1 MIVKAINALLK
12 ITYSYVF
19 AGVFNFWLGVFF
31 LYFRDG
37 YLDIELINSA
47 SFVSTVFLWPISSF
61 SNAQRF
67 FGPEGS
73 NIWNLF
79 SLSTAFLFF
88 ATIIYLF
95 KKEFP
100 KTGNQVENSDDF

>member
-1 MIVKAINALLK
+1 MIVKVINALLK

-37 YLDIELINSA
+37 YLDIDLINST

-61 SNAQRF
+61 TTARQL

-73 NIWNLF
+73 NIWNIL
-79 SLSTAFLFF
+79 SLSSVFLFF
-88 ATIIYLF
+88 FFLAYLF

>member
-1 MIVKAINALLK
+1 MIVKVINALLK

-37 YLDIELINSA
+37 YLDIDLINSTT
-47 SFVSTVFLWPISSF
+47 FVSTVFLWPISSF
-61 SNAQRF
+61 ATARQL
-67 FGPEGS
+67 FGQEGS

-100 KTGNQVENSDDF
+100 KMGNQVENSEDF

>member
-1 MIVKAINALLK
+1 MIVKVINALLK
-12 ITYSYVF
+12 ITYSYIF
-19 AGVFNFWLGVFF
+19 AGVFNFWLAVFF

-47 SFVSTVFLWPISSF
+47 TFVSTVFLWPISSF

-67 FGPEGS
+67 FGPEGG
-73 NIWNLF
+73 NIWNIF
-79 SLSTAFLFF
+79 SLSSVFLFF
-88 ATIIYLF
+88 FVIAYLF

-100 KTGNQVENSDDF
+100 ETKIPEDE